1 MQVYLVQSFHSLS
14 QALIS
19 VFLEVNCAFTTDQLV
34 TAELDLYRSVY
45 TTVQNSPNQSLNK
58 TVAVSNAVL
67 NLVEYLDLVA
77 SYCFLLLLEVPPQ
90 VRFGNDREILR
101 RSGGRT
107 GPNSVQMDIDRLFS
121 QNIKVFSVL
130 PSECG
135 TEFIL
140 NTIFKVTTW
149 HLLFSFLFVT
159 CLHPFRPP

>member
-1 MQVYLVQSFHSLS
+1 M
-14 QALIS
+14 
-19 VFLEVNCAFTTDQLV
+19 N
-34 TAELDLYRSVY
+34 AELDLYYSVY
-45 TTVQNSPNQSLNK
+45 TVVQNGPHQTLSK
-58 TVAVSNAVL
+58 AVTVSTAVL

-90 VRFGNDREILR
+90 IRFGNDRDILR

-135 TEFIL
+135 AEFIL
-140 NTIFKVTTW
+140 NTILKVN
-149 HLLFSFLFVT
+149 S
-159 CLHPFRPP
+159 